1 MTFPRNIAV
10 YKECRAVVSESKA
23 RHDMKNYPPLNNPV
37 KGVHRFSA
45 VTALRRVR
53 GLASVIGVLAP
64 RALITPF
71 PSLLTVSHA
80 DLISVCFGFH
90 FALHAEAGATL
101 LLLNLFKVQSKKIL
115 LYIKTTNWNS

>member
-1 MTFPRNIAV
+1 M
-10 YKECRAVVSESKA
+10 VSESNA
-23 RHDMKNYPPLNNPV
+23 RHDMKNSPPLNNPV
-37 KGVHRFSA
+37 KGVHRSSA

-64 RALITPF
+64 RALIYPF
-71 PSLLTVSHA
+71 PTLQTVSHA

-101 LLLNLFKVQSKKIL
+101 LFYLIFSKFNPRKS
-115 LYIKTTNWNS
+115 YYY